1 MEFFEASGNWAVALG
16 KTLIHSLWIGLLLL
30 SILKII
36 LQTIPGRYSNIRY
49 RIATISLL
57 IFLSSVVTLFL
68 LLFVP
73 LQAQTTAMTATQK
86 FPGVIPHIQYISG
99 NIGRSPVILLYT
111 ICSYIYFTGI
121 LIMLIRSINSFRQ
134 IHKLKREGVPI
145 PGIWYERFLQIKNS
159 MGIRRNV
166 LLLESDRIYVPSV
179 IGLLKPAVI
188 VPVGMFTHLSPDQ
201 VETIL
206 MHELYHLR
214 RFDFLV
220 NLIQLVVEAIFFY
233 NPAVW
238 TISKMIRTE
247 RENCCDDRVIQSC
260 GDPLAYARA
269 LFQLAEHHQ
278 LFHTLVPGALGSDQ
292 YQLFNRIKRIL
303 NQKNM
308 KTNIREKLLSL
319 LIMAGGVIIL
329 LIVSGF
335 SSGFSIVKHSD
346 SRQVLTASNVTLLPE
361 SIQTE
366 AIVLDTIPVSEEK
379 SPEKIDHAEIEKEME
394 AAKKEALAEI
404 DWEEIKQEVEKARIE
419 AMESIDW
426 EELQMDFDF
435 DFDFDV
441 DIDME
446 AIKIEIKQT
455 MKELEEVDWESIRQ
469 DMEKSLEEIDW
480 EEINKEMENVRIHL
494 DSVFENFDFD
504 VDLEHELEKTEVEI

>member
-1 MEFFEASGNWAVALG
+1 MEFFEGSGNWVVALG
-16 KTLIHSLWIGLLLL
+16 KTLVHSLWIGLLLL

-73 LQAQTTAMTATQK
+73 LQAQTTAMPATQK

-99 NIGRSPVILLYT
+99 NIGRSPVRLLCT

-121 LIMLIRSINSFRQ
+121 LIMLIRSVNSFRQ
-134 IHKLKREGVPI
+134 IRGLKRDGVPLH
-145 PGIWYERFLQIKNS
+145 GIWYERFLQIKNS
-159 MGIRRNV
+159 MGIKRNV

-233 NPAVW
+233 NPAVR

-260 GDPLAYARA
+260 GDPLAYVRA

-292 YQLFNRIKRIL
+292 YQLLNRIKRIL

-346 SRQVLTASNVTLLPE
+346 SRQVLTASNVTMLSE

-366 AIVLDTIPVSEEK
+366 AIVLDTIPVSEEIR
-379 SPEKIDHAEIEKEME
+379 PEKIDHAEIEREME
-394 AAKKEALAEI
+394 AAKKEALTEI
-404 DWEEIKQEVEKARIE
+404 DWEEIEMEMADARIQLDS
-419 AMESIDW
+419 MVK
-426 EELQMDFDF
+426 DFDF

-446 AIKIEIKQT
+446 AIKIEIKQS
-455 MKELEEVDWESIRQ
+455 MKELEEIDWESIRQ
-469 DMEKSLEEIDW
+469 DMEKSLEEIDL
-480 EEINKEMENVRIHL
+480 EEIKKEMENVRIHL

-504 VDLEHELEKTEVEI
+504 FDVDLEHELEKTEVEI